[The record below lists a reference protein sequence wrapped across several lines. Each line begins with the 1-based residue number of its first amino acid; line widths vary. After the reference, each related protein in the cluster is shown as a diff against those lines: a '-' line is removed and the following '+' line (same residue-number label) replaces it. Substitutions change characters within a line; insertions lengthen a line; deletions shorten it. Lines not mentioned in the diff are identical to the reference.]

1 MMNLK
6 QFLRPALITFGVLLY
21 LNLLGLPRTL
31 GAPAVTLFAFVV
43 GLFSLGFLRR
53 SAGADGSVLV
63 SLLGGL
69 FIGLFNG
76 IGIALVTTLF
86 ASFQAAG
93 KRVNEIFAQVLP
105 EHTGALT
112 GLTKEQVLGGA
123 DIIPGLSKLLIFFS
137 LAGLLGGGIS
147 YLLAKRPSRQSGTE
161 SASLVRHWVTMAL
174 PFLFFGLFMLLKIE
188 GIEIGGS
195 EENVLGLFLVFL
207 FIGASLFAF
216 REAESGREKIAL
228 SLVLLVLII
237 ILPQLTDLF
246 QNAVLGAVAIFIVMG
261 LGLNVVVGYAGL
273 LDLGYVAF
281 FGIGAYTFAL
291 LSAPQSYVVLNL
303 PAFGGLTFWSGLP
316 VAIIVGVFAGILLGI
331 PVLRMRGDYLAIVT
345 LGFGEIIRLL
355 FVNLRDYTGGPGGVL
370 NLPSPI
376 IFGFDLGNPK
386 GILYLGM
393 IFAAIVAFLTMRLRD
408 SRLGRSWIAL
418 REDEDVAQAMGI
430 NLVSIKLL
438 AFATGAAFAAG
449 AGALYA
455 SRQVNIFPDNFT
467 LLVSIRVL
475 SLIIIGGIGSFEG
488 VVLGSIAL
496 IGLPEVLRSVDEYR
510 IVAFG
515 FLLIVMMILRP
526 EGLLPSAR
534 RQRELHTDEGA
545 QVSASGD

>member
-1 MMNLK
+1 MNLR
-6 QFLRPALITFGVLLY
+6 QFLRPALITFGVLMY
-21 LNLLGLPRTL
+21 LNLLGLPLTL

-43 GLFSLGFLRR
+43 GVFSFVFLRR
-53 SAGADGSVLV
+53 SAETDGSIPV

-76 IGIALVTTLF
+76 IGIALVTTIF
-86 ASFQAAG
+86 ASYQAAG

-112 GLTKEQVLGGA
+112 GLTKAEVLGGA

-147 YLLAKRPSRQSGTE
+147 YLISKRPSRQSGTE
-161 SASLVRHWVTMAL
+161 RASLVRHWVTMAL

-316 VAIIVGVFAGILLGI
+316 VAIIVGIFAGILLGI

-534 RQRELHTDEGA
+534 RQRELHTDDATE
-545 QVSASGD
+545 VSASAD

>member
-1 MMNLK
+1 MNLR
-6 QFLRPALITFGVLLY
+6 QFLRPALITFGVLMY
-21 LNLLGLPRTL
+21 LNLLGLPLTL

-43 GLFSLGFLRR
+43 GVFSFVFLRR
-53 SAGADGSVLV
+53 SAETDGSIPV

-76 IGIALVTTLF
+76 IGIALVTTIF
-86 ASFQAAG
+86 ASYQAAG

-112 GLTKEQVLGGA
+112 GLTKAEVLGGA

-147 YLLAKRPSRQSGTE
+147 YLISKRPSRQSGTE

-216 REAESGREKIAL
+216 REAETGREKIAL

-316 VAIIVGVFAGILLGI
+316 VAIIVGIFAGILLGI

-408 SRLGRSWIAL
+408 SRLGRAWIAM

-534 RQRELHTDEGA
+534 RQRELHTDDATE
-545 QVSASGD
+545 VSASAD